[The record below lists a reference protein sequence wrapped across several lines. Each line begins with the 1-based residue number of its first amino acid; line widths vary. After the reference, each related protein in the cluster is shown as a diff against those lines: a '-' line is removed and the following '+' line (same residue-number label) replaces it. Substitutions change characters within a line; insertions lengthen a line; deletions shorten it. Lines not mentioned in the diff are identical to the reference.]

1 MFSESHWIIFN
12 YFWDILALPC
22 VVEGVTMVVSMS
34 EKNVAHLGESVQLDL
49 SLQTVTSLSSLF
61 RGISALPEITPAIL
75 DQVVGLIGGEAAAVA
90 LYDPGSDK
98 MTLQLTSGAW
108 SAWTG
113 QPLPNAKWLERVMA
127 NGQTCVEECTSLD
140 SLPSGGCKALWCT
153 PLIAGQES
161 YGVLFAS
168 TSRPARNDALDLL
181 ALVGDWVTSLL
192 RTQNLDERLHRL
204 YEQLEGQERLINR
217 ILEGIPCSLVVI
229 DPALRVVSA
238 NRNFL
243 EKSRRGMQNTLG
255 HVLSEVFPKV
265 LFEYMQLDRKVQEV
279 FHTGQAVEGGKV
291 AYHAPGSP
299 TRLYYYRLLPIKT
312 DKTIENVML
321 FMDDITEREQLGQDV
336 RKAERH
342 LASIVECANDIVTSL
357 DTQGRI
363 LTWNRAAVRLSD
375 LSEQEAVGCFLSGL
389 CAAEQRPG
397 MDGMLQSLANKTRV
411 GSIEANL
418 LTVQGKPVF
427 IAWSFSAMRDDAQN
441 VVGIMAV
448 GHDLTEH
455 RQLQAQLIHSAKMA
469 SLGVMAGGIAHEL
482 RNPLGVISAAVQL
495 MQEHLGD
502 KQMLNECSQKAYAA
516 TRRASLSI
524 ESLLR
529 FARPQS
535 EQGMHEINIHT
546 LLEEA
551 IALLEN
557 QMSLNK
563 VLLYRSFASNLPVIE
578 GNSSLLQ
585 QVFTN
590 MIQNACNA
598 MPQGG
603 ALTISTGTDLP
614 GRVQIHFVDTG
625 CGISEENLARIFD
638 PFFTTMPVG
647 RGTGL
652 GLSISYN
659 IIQQHQGTIEV
670 QSQVGRGTE
679 FVLRLPTH
687 VTGLSKLG
695 SGADGLA
702 RVTPDAIAGA
712 L

>member
-1 MFSESHWIIFN
+1 
-12 YFWDILALPC
+12 
-22 VVEGVTMVVSMS
+22 MVVSMS
-34 EKNVAHLGESVQLDL
+34 EENVAHLGESVQLEL
-49 SLQTVTSLSSLF
+49 SWQAITSLSRLF
-61 RGISALPEITPAIL
+61 CGMSALPEITPAIL

-108 SAWTG
+108 STWIG
-113 QPLPNAKWLERVMA
+113 QPLPNAKWWERVMA
-127 NGQTCVEECTSLD
+127 KGQPCVEECTSLG
-140 SLPSGGCKALWCT
+140 SLPLDGCQALWCT
-153 PLIAGQES
+153 PLIAGQER

-168 TSRPARNDALDLL
+168 TSRPARNDALNLL
-181 ALVGDWVTSLL
+181 ALVSDWVTSLL
-192 RTQNLDERLHRL
+192 RTQNLDERLRQL
-204 YEQLEGQERLINR
+204 YDQLEGRESLVTR
-217 ILEGIPCSLVVI
+217 ILEGIPLSLIVI
-229 DPALRVVSA
+229 DSTLRVVSA

-243 EKSRRGMQNTLG
+243 EKSRRGLQNTLG
-255 HVLSEVFPKV
+255 HPLSEVFPKV
-265 LFEYMQLDRKVQEV
+265 LLDYMQLDRKVLEV
-279 FHTGQAVEGGKV
+279 FRTGQSIEGGKV
-291 AYHAPGSP
+291 LYHAPGTS
-299 TRLYYYRLLPIKT
+299 TRLYYYRLLPISSEKS
-312 DKTIENVML
+312 IENVML
-321 FMDDITEREQLGQDV
+321 FMDDITEREQLGQDM

-363 LTWNRAAVRLSD
+363 LTWNRAAVRLSG
-375 LSEQEAVGCFLSGL
+375 LSEQQAAGSFLSIL
-389 CAAEQRPG
+389 CAVEQRSG
-397 MDGMLQSLANKTRV
+397 MDAMLKSLANKTRV

-418 LTVQGKPVF
+418 LTVQGKPISIV
-427 IAWSFSAMRDDAQN
+427 WSFSAMRDDAQN
-441 VVGIMAV
+441 VVGIVAV
-448 GHDLTEH
+448 GHDLTEQ

-482 RNPLGVISAAVQL
+482 RNPLGVISASAQL
-495 MQEHLGD
+495 IQEHLDD
-502 KQMLNECSQKAYAA
+502 KQMLIECSQRAYAA
-516 TRRASLSI
+516 TRRASSSI

-529 FARPQS
+529 FARPQD
-535 EQGMHEINIHT
+535 EQGMREINIHT

-557 QMSLNK
+557 QMTLNK
-563 VLLYRSFASNLPVIE
+563 VILNRSFASNLSVIE
-578 GNSSLLQ
+578 GNASLLQ

-603 ALTISTGTDLP
+603 SLTITSSTESP
-614 GRVQIHFVDTG
+614 GWVQIRFIDTG
-625 CGISEENLARIFD
+625 CGISVENMTRIFD

-687 VTGLSKLG
+687 LTGLSKPG
-695 SGADGLA
+695 SGVDDLA
-702 RVTPDAIAGA
+702 
-712 L
+712 

>member
-1 MFSESHWIIFN
+1 MSWQ
-12 YFWDILALPC
+12 A
-22 VVEGVTMVVSMS
+22 MV
-34 EKNVAHLGESVQLDL
+34 
-49 SLQTVTSLSSLF
+49 SLSRLF
-61 RGISALPEITPAIL
+61 RGMSALPEITPAVL
-75 DQVVGLIGGEAAAVA
+75 EQVVGLIGGEAAAVA
-90 LYDPGSDK
+90 LRDPDSDK
-98 MTLQLTSGAW
+98 LTLQLTSGAW

-113 QPLPNAKWLERVMA
+113 QLLPNTKWLERVIA
-127 NGQTCVEECTSLD
+127 EGRPCVEECTSLGN
-140 SLPSGGCKALWCT
+140 LPLGNCKTLWCT
-153 PLIAGQES
+153 PLIAGQEC
-161 YGVLFAS
+161 YGVLFAN
-168 TSRPARNDALDLL
+168 TSHPTRNDAFDVL
-181 ALVGDWVTSLL
+181 ALVGDWVASRL
-192 RTQNLDERLHRL
+192 RSQTLDERLRQL
-204 YEQLEGQERLINR
+204 YEQLEGRERLINR
-217 ILEGIPCSLVVI
+217 ILEGIPLSLVVI

-255 HVLSEVFPKV
+255 HLLSEVFPKV
-265 LFEYMQLDRKVQEV
+265 LLDYMQLDRTVPEV
-279 FHTGQAVEGGKV
+279 FRTGQAMEGGKV
-291 AYHAPGSP
+291 AYRSPGLP
-299 TRLYYYRLLPIKT
+299 TRIYYYRLLPIKT
-312 DKTIENVML
+312 DKAIENVML

-342 LASIVECANDIVTSL
+342 LASIVECANDIVASL

-363 LTWNRAAVRLSD
+363 LTWNRAAVRLSG
-375 LSEQEAVGCFLSGL
+375 LSEQQAVGCFLSDL
-389 CAAEQRPG
+389 CAAEQRSG
-397 MDGMLQSLANKTRV
+397 MDAMLQSLTNKTRV

-418 LTVQGKPVF
+418 LTVQGKPIF
-427 IAWSFSAMRDDAQN
+427 IAWSFSAMRDDAQK
-441 VVGIMAV
+441 VVGIVAV
-448 GHDLTEH
+448 GHDLTEQ

-495 MQEHLGD
+495 MQEHIDD
-502 KQMLNECSQKAYAA
+502 KQMLIECSQRSYAA
-516 TRRASLSI
+516 TRRASSSI

-535 EQGMHEINIHT
+535 EQGMHEINIHI

-551 IALLEN
+551 LALLEN
-557 QMSLNK
+557 QMTLNK
-563 VLLYRSFASNLPVIE
+563 VKLYRSFASNLPVIE
-578 GNSSLLQ
+578 GNFSLLQ

-598 MPQGG
+598 MLQGG
-603 ALTISTGTDLP
+603 TLTISTGSDQP
-614 GRVQIHFVDTG
+614 GWVQIRFVDTG
-625 CGISEENLARIFD
+625 CGISEENLMRIFD

-687 VTGLSKLG
+687 LVELSKLG
-695 SGADGLA
+695 SEADGLA
-702 RVTPDAIAGA
+702 
-712 L
+712 